1 MSNQDRRI
9 ERIEEKSG
17 PSLFLIVTGV
27 VVAAIV
33 IFIFQNTESAQVQFL
48 FFDGS
53 AKVWVVIVISVLAGM
68 LLDRLIQFWMRRRH
82 RRRDG
87 G

>member
-1 MSNQDRRI
+1 MSYEGRRV
-9 ERIEEKSG
+9 ERIEEQGG
-17 PSLFLIVTGV
+17 PSLFLIITGV

-68 LLDRLIQFWMRRRH
+68 LLDRLIQFWMRRR
-82 RRRDG
+82 RRREID
-87 G
+87 

>member
-17 PSLFLIVTGV
+17 PSPFLVVTGI

-33 IFIFQNTESAQVQFL
+33 IFIIQNTESAPVSFL
-48 FFDGS
+48 MFDGS

-68 LLDRLIQFWMRRRH
+68 LLDRLLQFWMGRRR

-87 G
+87 